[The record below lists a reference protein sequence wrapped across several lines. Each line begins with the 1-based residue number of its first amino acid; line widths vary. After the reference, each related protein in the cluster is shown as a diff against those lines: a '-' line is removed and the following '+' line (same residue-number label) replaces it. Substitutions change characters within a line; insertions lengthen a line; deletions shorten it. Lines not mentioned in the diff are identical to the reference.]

1 MVSSEFGSNELLALF
16 LDVAQ
21 EVEAE
26 HRKKTPVPQKPVCHD
41 PGQRYNEQGQPLY
54 RTRAVDPDYHA
65 KLDRQHAARDR
76 DNSFQS
82 ARQRSMR

>member
-1 MVSSEFGSNELLALF
+1 MVSSEFGSNDFLALF

-26 HRKKTPVPQKPVCHD
+26 HRKKTPVLQKPACHD
-41 PGQRYNEQGQPLY
+41 PGQRYNEEGKPLY

-65 KLDRQHAARDR
+65 KLDRQHAVRERD
-76 DNSFQS
+76 SS
-82 ARQRSMR
+82 LKSTRQRSMR